1 MELVL
6 SQDRTPKRNGVL
18 ALWNNLFKEMKIMTS
33 NNPQNTRQDDSQYD
47 PEDNPGTQTNIPTTE
62 EGDTPL
68 DERYRMTGQE
78 AGTEVSSGAE
88 PEAPGGTVKVVGSP
102 NQGTDSR

>member
-1 MELVL
+1 
-6 SQDRTPKRNGVL
+6 
-18 ALWNNLFKEMKIMTS
+18 MTS
-33 NNPQNTRQDDSQYD
+33 YKPSDSRQDDAKYNRQN
-47 PEDNPGTQTNIPTTE
+47 NPGTQTSIPTTE

-78 AGTEVSSGAE
+78 SGTGVSPGSE
-88 PEAPGGTVKVVGSP
+88 PEAPGAAPKVVGSP

>member
-1 MELVL
+1 MTDNNPPG
-6 SQDRTPKRNGVL
+6 DRTNDAELNR
-18 ALWNNLFKEMKIMTS
+18 
-33 NNPQNTRQDDSQYD
+33 
-47 PEDNPGTQTNIPTTE
+47 EDNPGTETEIPLTE

-78 AGTEVSSGAE
+78 AGTEVRSGAE
-88 PEAPGGTVKVVGSP
+88 SEAPGGAVTRPGLP

>member
-1 MELVL
+1 
-6 SQDRTPKRNGVL
+6 
-18 ALWNNLFKEMKIMTS
+18 MTS
-33 NNPQNTRQDDSQYD
+33 KTPNNPRDNRQDEDRYD
-47 PEDNPGTQTNIPTTE
+47 PQDNPGVDTEVPITE

-78 AGTEVSSGAE
+78 AGTDVRSGSE
-88 PEAPGGTVKVVGSP
+88 NEAPGGAVKRPGLP